1 MLYALRGTPFVFQG
15 EELGLPDAE
24 IPADRVVDVDGRD
37 PERAPVPWRPPSAAG
52 PGAGFTTGEP
62 WLPLVGG
69 AEALN
74 AETQAADA
82 TSTLSL
88 TRRLAALRRAT
99 PALQLGAQR
108 PLRLGDDVL
117 AWERTADGERL
128 VAAVNFAAAPVALAA
143 ANGLPGRAALV
154 VSTDP
159 ARAGGDVAL
168 AGLAL
173 APGEGVILRL

>member
-1 MLYALRGTPFVFQG
+1 
-15 EELGLPDAE
+15 
-24 IPADRVVDVDGRD
+24 
-37 PERAPVPWRPPSAAG
+37 VPWRPPSAAG

-108 PLRLGDDVL
+108 PLSLGEDVL

-128 VAAVNFAAAPVALAA
+128 VAAVNFATAPVALAA
-143 ANGLPGRAALV
+143 AAADAMPARAALV

-173 APGEGVILRL
+173 AAGEGVILRL